1 MFPVNTE
8 NMYLYLLEV
17 IGGNLQSGRR
27 NPGKMSEVPGLLAR
41 IISGHRHTPVQCQE
55 RKAAYAK
62 RTEELEFLFT
72 TDMLWEKKNERAI
85 FSPVI
90 D

>member
-1 MFPVNTE
+1 
-8 NMYLYLLEV
+8 MYERREEKQERKGKPTHKRRRLESKSK
-17 IGGNLQSGRR
+17 G
-27 NPGKMSEVPGLLAR
+27 
-41 IISGHRHTPVQCQE
+41 QE